1 MRMLSRLAFASL
13 LITMASSLPGAEDAV
28 DFAKQIGPLFESR
41 CIRCHQP
48 GNAKGDLSLATR
60 AALIESG
67 FVVPGKPGES
77 ALLDAISGSGDDPPS
92 MPKDGDALTAAEVQL
107 IRRWITSGARWPEAV
122 VLREKPRGDASWWSL
137 QPVSEVEPP
146 RAGHPIDAFIREKLA
161 TERLAPLPHADR
173 RTLIR
178 RLYFNLLGL
187 PPTPEA
193 VNQFVADADPH
204 AYERLV
210 ARLLDSPHFGER
222 WARHW
227 LDIAHYADTHGFER
241 DKRRDNAWPYRD
253 YVIRSFNSDKPYDQ
267 FLREQIA
274 GDVLAPQDEEAVIAT
289 GFLSAGPWDFVG
301 QVETKSDELR
311 RSARA
316 LDLDD
321 MVTQVL
327 TSTMAVTINCARCH
341 DHKLDPITQA
351 EYYQLVANFAGLK
364 RGNREIS
371 AAATREYNTEKQRL
385 KAAIDQAAFS
395 IAELE
400 GKGVDL
406 ADIVGGGN
414 GFGTGRKGLGL
425 DARTGKVQERPFGDL
440 GNVKPG
446 DYRACEYEFV
456 DGVFVPA
463 NDETRISSTGLSAT
477 GLPLNSGKAWDM
489 IRNGPVASQFSTQ
502 LGKTDF
508 NADRHSMIGLHANA
522 GITFDLRAIRKATN
536 LDKLQFSTVAGYGGR
551 TVEPSAEFRVLL
563 DGQQLAHGRI
573 GRNDAVP
580 IKFSVPADAR
590 FLTFISTDGGN
601 GYGHDQISFGDPR
614 LAPAEPR
621 SLGDEGRERLANL
634 RSQKQKLETELK
646 QLGEPPVFYG
656 VIAGQPPAVH
666 VLQRGDPETPVEAV
680 VPGALSW
687 STEPLTF
694 GSAGMPEGERR
705 VALVNWI
712 TDPQNPLTARVIVN
726 RLWHWHFGQ
735 GLVSTPSDFGYGGDQ
750 PSHPEL
756 LDWLA
761 AELVRN
767 KWSLKH
773 IHRLIVTSKAYRMRS
788 SEFGVRNES
797 QDPSDASAKSSP
809 AEIPHSQLRIPHS
822 VDSDNRLLWRMNPR
836 RLEAEAVRDAV
847 LSITGKLNP
856 EMYGPGY
863 RDFDYEEAYAPVYE
877 YRTADSPNVWR
888 RSVYR
893 FVVRTT
899 PQQFMTVLD
908 CPDPANMTP
917 KRNVTTTALQSLAL
931 FNNDFMLRQAGY
943 FAKRLKRECPGDEL
957 ARIARAFEL
966 AFTRTPDSSEL
977 DAARQLV
984 DQHGLLQLCR
994 ALFNASEFVVID

>member
-1 MRMLSRLAFASL
+1 MRMLFRLTFATL
-13 LITMASSLPGAEDAV
+13 LITTVSSLLCAEDAV
-28 DFAKQIGPLFESR
+28 DFAKQIGPLIESR
-41 CIRCHQP
+41 CIRCHEP
-48 GNAKGDLSLATR
+48 NNAKGDLSLATR
-60 AALIESG
+60 ASLIESG
-67 FVVPGKPGES
+67 FIEPGRPDQS
-77 ALLDAISGSGDDPPS
+77 ALFHAITGIDGNPPP
-92 MPKDGDALTAAEVQL
+92 MPKDGDPLTTAEVEL
-107 IRRWITSGARWPEAV
+107 IRRWIAAGADWPRSI
-122 VLREKPRGDASWWSL
+122 VLRERPKGDASWWSL
-137 QPVSEVEPP
+137 QPVQDAAPP
-146 RAGHPIDAFIREKLA
+146 GTGHAIDAFIRAKLA
-161 TERLAPLPHADR
+161 EQQLKPMLQADR

-178 RLYFNLLGL
+178 RLYFDLLGL
-187 PPTPEA
+187 PPSPEA
-193 VNQFVADADPH
+193 VREFVVDNDPR

-210 ARLLDSPHFGER
+210 DELLDSPHFGER

-253 YVIRSFNSDKPYDQ
+253 YVIRSFNEDKPYDQ

-274 GDVLAPQDEEAVIAT
+274 GDILAPQNEDAIIAT

-301 QVETKSDELR
+301 QVETKSGKLR

-341 DHKLDPITQA
+341 EHKLDPIAQV

-364 RGNREIS
+364 RGDREIS
-371 AAATREYNTEKQRL
+371 PAATEKYNTEKQRL
-385 KAAIDQAAFS
+385 KSAIDQAAFA

-406 ADIVGGGN
+406 ADVVGGGN

-425 DARTGKVQERPFGDL
+425 DARSGKVQERPFGDL

-463 NDETRISSTGLSAT
+463 NGETKISSTGLRAT
-477 GLPLNSGKAWDM
+477 ELPDNGGKAWDM
-489 IRNGPVASQFSTQ
+489 IRNGPVASQFSTE
-502 LGKTDF
+502 LGETDF
-508 NADRHSMIGLHANA
+508 NADGHSMIGLHANA
-522 GITFDLRAIRKATN
+522 GITFDLREIRKATN
-536 LDKLQFSTVAGYGGR
+536 YGELWFSTVAGYGGR
-551 TVEPSAEFRVLL
+551 TIEPSAEFRVLL
-563 DGQQLAHGRI
+563 DGRALARGVI
-573 GRNDAVP
+573 GRNYAVP
-580 IKFSVPADAR
+580 IKFIVPEDAR

-614 LAPAEPR
+614 LAPKTSR
-621 SLGDEGRERLANL
+621 SLSDEDRAKLDKLREH
-634 RSQKQKLETELK
+634 KQALEAELK
-646 QLGEPPVFYG
+646 QLGVPPVFYG
-656 VIAGQPPAVH
+656 VIAEQPPTVH
-666 VLQRGDPETPVEAV
+666 VLQRGDPETPADAV

-687 STEPLTF
+687 SDDPLTF
-694 GSAGMPEGERR
+694 GSVDMPEGERR
-705 VALVNWI
+705 VALANWI

-735 GLVSTPSDFGYGGDQ
+735 GLVTTPSDFGYGGDK
-750 PSHPEL
+750 PSHPKL

-773 IHRLIVTSKAYRMRS
+773 IHRLIVTSEAYRMRS
-788 SEFGVRNES
+788 AESGVRNQS
-797 QDPSDASAKSSP
+797 PQSSDATVKSSP
-809 AEIPHSQLRIPHS
+809 AGIPHLI
-822 VDSDNRLLWRMNPR
+822 DSDNRLLWRMNSR

-847 LSITGKLNP
+847 LSVTGKLNP
-856 EMYGPGY
+856 KMYGPGY

-877 YRTADSPNVWR
+877 YRTADSPDVWR

-893 FVVRTT
+893 FLVRTT

-943 FAKRLKRECPGDEL
+943 FAERLERERSGDSKSK
-957 ARIARAFEL
+957 IVRAFEV
-966 AFTRTPDSSEL
+966 AFGRVPTDDEAL
-977 DAARQLV
+977 AARQLV
-984 DQHGLLQLCR
+984 NQHGLLHLCR
-994 ALFNASEFVVID
+994 ALFNASEFVVVD

>member
-1 MRMLSRLAFASL
+1 MRMLFRLVLASL
-13 LITMASSLPGAEDAV
+13 LITTASSLPGADGAV
-28 DFAKQIGPLFESR
+28 DFAKQIGPLLESR
-41 CIRCHQP
+41 CIRCHEP
-48 GNAKGDLSLATR
+48 NNAKGDLSLATR
-60 AALIESG
+60 ASLIGSG
-67 FVVPGKPGES
+67 FVEPGRPDQS
-77 ALLDAISGSGDDPPS
+77 ALLNAVTGTDGNPPT
-92 MPKDGDALTAAEVQL
+92 MPKDGEPLTAAEVSL
-107 IRRWITSGARWPEAV
+107 LRRWIAAGANWPESI
-122 VLREKPRGDASWWSL
+122 VLREKPKGDASWWSL
-137 QPVSEVEPP
+137 QPVSDVAPP
-146 RAGHPIDAFIREKLA
+146 QTGHPIDAFVRAKLA
-161 TERLAPLPHADR
+161 AERLEPLPQADR
-173 RTLIR
+173 RTQIR
-178 RLYFNLLGL
+178 RLYFDLLGL
-187 PPTPEA
+187 PPSPEA
-193 VNQFVADADPH
+193 VQEFVADDDPR
-204 AYERLV
+204 AYDRLV
-210 ARLLDSPHFGER
+210 DQLLDSPHFGER

-253 YVIRSFNSDKPYDQ
+253 YVIRSFNDDKPYDQ

-274 GDVLAPQDEEAVIAT
+274 GDVLAPQDEEAIIAT

-301 QVETKSDELR
+301 QVETKSGELR

-341 DHKLDPITQA
+341 EHKLDPITQA
-351 EYYQLVANFAGLK
+351 EYYQLVSNFAGLK
-364 RGNREIS
+364 RGDREIS
-371 AAATREYNTEKQRL
+371 PAATKKYNAEKQRL
-385 KAAIDQAAFS
+385 NEAIGQTAFA

-406 ADIVGGGN
+406 ADVVGGGN

-425 DARTGKVQERPFGDL
+425 DARSGKVQERPFGDL

-463 NDETRISSTGLSAT
+463 NGETKISSTGLTAKE
-477 GLPLNSGKAWDM
+477 LPENSGKAWDM
-489 IRNGPVASQFSTQ
+489 IRNGPVASQFSSK
-502 LGKTDF
+502 LGETDF
-508 NADRHSMIGLHANA
+508 NADGHSMIGLHANA
-522 GITFDLRAIRKATN
+522 GITFDLREIRKATN
-536 LDKLQFSTVAGYGGR
+536 YGELTFSTVVGYGGQP
-551 TVEPSAEFRVLL
+551 VEPSAEFRVLL

-580 IKFSVPADAR
+580 IKFSVPEDAR

-614 LAPAEPR
+614 LAPAKLR
-621 SLGDEGRERLANL
+621 NLTDDDRKQLAEL
-634 RSQKQKLETELK
+634 RAQKTQLEAELK

-656 VIAGQPPAVH
+656 VIAEQPPTVH
-666 VLQRGDPETPVEAV
+666 VLQRGDPETPGDGV
-680 VPGALSW
+680 VPGTLSW
-687 STEPLTF
+687 SDKPLTF
-694 GSAGMPEGERR
+694 GSADMPEGDRR
-705 VALVNWI
+705 VALANWI

-735 GLVSTPSDFGYGGDQ
+735 GLVTTPSDFGYGGDR

-761 AELVRN
+761 AELMRN

-773 IHRLIVTSKAYRMRS
+773 IHRLIVTSDAYRMRS
-788 SEFGVRNES
+788 AELGMRNES
-797 QDPSDASAKSSP
+797 QQPSGAAAKTSRDAF
-809 AEIPHSQLRIPHS
+809 PHSELRIPHL

-847 LSITGKLNP
+847 LSVTGKLNP

-877 YRTADSPNVWR
+877 YRTADTPDVWR

-893 FVVRTT
+893 FLVRTT

-943 FAKRLKRECPGDEL
+943 FAERLEHECPGDEP
-957 ARIARAFEL
+957 AQIARAFDL
-966 AFTRTPDSSEL
+966 AFAREPDSGEL

-984 DQHGLLQLCR
+984 NQHGLLHLCR
-994 ALFNASEFVVID
+994 ALFNASEFVVVD